1 MNKRHF
7 QLAAALLAS
16 LALSASPVLA
26 DSQTNQANTAATQQT
41 TTTTTDQTKTDQNKT
56 DQASSQSSSASQ
68 SSQANQTSQAD
79 QKTTQPQKK
88 VVKINLKNYLSKKPT
103 VVRLKKTVTLYKNSS
118 LTKKSQTAG
127 KGTHY
132 LVSKLTKNKDGVP
145 VLKLHNGKY
154 VAAKKS
160 DLATVK
166 PYQNPKQYH
175 QVHYTRV
182 KPYGKVGYTVKRG
195 YEGIKTYLIMKR
207 LGTYNGYNMYN
218 TATWYAVRN
227 FQARHHLKVTG
238 NVDQA
243 TWTKL
248 GLGKKLFKQIDSY
261 TAPLGAQA
269 WQGRKAHIEAMIRH
283 AYKYLGHPYLVGS
296 SSMTRYGTDCSGLVI
311 QSLYAGGISPV
322 PVSAIG
328 HAHPGNEWNSRNLW
342 ADKKLKWVPYSSR
355 RRGDL
360 VFYYQPGT
368 RTIWHVA
375 IYLGNNMVIESWPPR
390 IMVQPISNSQ
400 RNVIAGIKRP
410 FI

>member
-7 QLAAALLAS
+7 QLAVALLAS

-26 DSQTNQANTAATQQT
+26 DSQTNQANAAATQQA
-41 TTTTTDQTKTDQNKT
+41 TTTDQAKADQNKT

-68 SSQANQTSQAD
+68 SSQTD
-79 QKTTQPQKK
+79 QKTTKPETK
-88 VVKINLKNYLSKKPT
+88 VVKINLKNYLSQKPT
-103 VVRLKKTVTLYKNSS
+103 VVQLKKTVTLYKNSA
-118 LTKKSQTAG
+118 LTKKAQTAS

-160 DLATVK
+160 DLAAVK

-175 QVHYTRV
+175 QIHYTRV

-227 FQARHHLKVTG
+227 FQARNHLKVTG

-269 WQGRKAHIEAMIRH
+269 WQGRNAHIEAMIRH

-342 ADKKLKWVPYSSR
+342 ADKKLKWVPYSRR

>member
-1 MNKRHF
+1 MNKRCF
-7 QLAAALLAS
+7 QLAVAMLAGLS
-16 LALSASPVLA
+16 LSANPVLA
-26 DSQTNQANTAATQQT
+26 DSQTNQTQTEHATQPSQT
-41 TTTTTDQTKTDQNKT
+41 APPTQPNRT
-56 DQASSQSSSASQ
+56 DQAAKTSSQ
-68 SSQANQTSQAD
+68 T
-79 QKTTQPQKK
+79 KK
-88 VVKINLKNYLSKKPT
+88 VTPKKKGGKVNLKDYLSKKP
-103 VVRLKKTVTLYKNSS
+103 VVIRTKRTVTLYKDAS
-118 LTKKSQTAG
+118 LTKRSQKVG
-127 KGTHY
+127 KGIHY
-132 LVSKLTKNKDGVP
+132 LASSLSKNKNGVP
-145 VLKLHNGKY
+145 VLKLTNGKY

-160 DLATVK
+160 WLTTVK
-166 PYQNPKQYH
+166 PYQNPKKYH
-175 QVHYTRV
+175 QVHYTRI
-182 KPYGKVGYTVKRG
+182 KPYGQVGYTVKRG

-227 FQARHHLKVTG
+227 FQQRHHLKVTG

-311 QSLYAGGISPV
+311 QSLYAGGISPI

-342 ADKKLKWVPYSSR
+342 ADKKLKRVSYASR
-355 RRGDL
+355 QRGDL
-360 VFYYQPGT
+360 VFYYQLGT

-375 IYLGNNMVIESWPPR
+375 IYLGHNMVIESWPPR
-390 IMVQPISNSQ
+390 IMVQPISNYQ

>member
-16 LALSASPVLA
+16 LALSANPVLA
-26 DSQTNQANTAATQQT
+26 DSQTNQANAAATQQA
-41 TTTTTDQTKTDQNKT
+41 TTTTTDQAKADQNKT

-68 SSQANQTSQAD
+68 SSQTD
-79 QKTTQPQKK
+79 QKTTKPETK

-103 VVRLKKTVTLYKNSS
+103 VVRLKKTVTLYKNSA
-118 LTKKSQTAG
+118 LTKKAKTAS

-154 VAAKKS
+154 AAAKKS
-160 DLATVK
+160 DLAAVK

-175 QVHYTRV
+175 QIHYTRV

-227 FQARHHLKVTG
+227 FQARNHLKVTG

>member
-1 MNKRHF
+1 MNKRCF
-7 QLAAALLAS
+7 QLATALLAGLS
-16 LALSASPVLA
+16 LSANPVLA
-26 DSQTNQANTAATQQT
+26 DSQTKQTQTASQQT
-41 TTTTTDQTKTDQNKT
+41 TQVTQPSQVEQTAQPNQT
-56 DQASSQSSSASQ
+56 DQAAKTSSQIKKA
-68 SSQANQTSQAD
+68 TR
-79 QKTTQPQKK
+79 KKK
-88 VVKINLKNYLSKKPT
+88 VVKVNLKDYLTKKP
-103 VVRLKKTVTLYKNSS
+103 VVIRTKKAVTLYKNSS
-118 LTKKSQTAG
+118 LSKKVQNVG
-127 KGTHY
+127 KGAHY
-132 LVSKLTKNKDGVP
+132 LVSSLSKNKNGVP
-145 VLKLHNGKY
+145 VLRLSNGKY

-160 DLATVK
+160 WLAAVK
-166 PYQNPKQYH
+166 PYQNPKKYH
-175 QVHYTRV
+175 QVHYTRI
-182 KPYGKVGYTVKRG
+182 KPYGQVGYTVKRG

-227 FQARHHLKVTG
+227 FQRRHHLKVTG

-248 GLGKKLFKQIDSY
+248 GLGKQLFKQIDSY

-342 ADKKLKWVPYSSR
+342 ADKKLKRVSYASR
-355 RRGDL
+355 QRGDL

-375 IYLGNNMVIESWPPR
+375 IYLGHNMVIESWPPR
-390 IMVQPISNSQ
+390 IMVQPISNYQ

>member
-1 MNKRHF
+1 MCEKKKRERGKKMNKRHF
-7 QLAAALLAS
+7 QLAATLLAS

-26 DSQTNQANTAATQQT
+26 DSQTNQAN
-41 TTTTTDQTKTDQNKT
+41 
-56 DQASSQSSSASQ
+56 Q
-68 SSQANQTSQAD
+68 SSQTD
-79 QKTTQPQKK
+79 QKTTKPETKL
-88 VVKINLKNYLSKKPT
+88 VKINLKNYLSKKPT
-103 VVRLKKTVTLYKNSS
+103 VVRLKKTVPLYKNSA
-118 LTKKSQTAG
+118 LTKKAQTAS

-132 LVSKLTKNKDGVP
+132 LVSKLTNNKDGVP

-175 QVHYTRV
+175 QIHYTRV

-227 FQARHHLKVTG
+227 FQARNHLKVTG

-296 SSMTRYGTDCSGLVI
+296 ASMTRYGTDCSGLVI

-342 ADKKLKWVPYSSR
+342 ADKKLKWVPYSRR

>member
-1 MNKRHF
+1 MLCEKKKRERGKKMNKRHF

-26 DSQTNQANTAATQQT
+26 DSQTNQANAAATQQAKAY
-41 TTTTTDQTKTDQNKT
+41 QSKT
-56 DQASSQSSSASQ
+56 
-68 SSQANQTSQAD
+68 D
-79 QKTTQPQKK
+79 QKTTKPETK

-103 VVRLKKTVTLYKNSS
+103 VVRLKKTVTLYKNSA
-118 LTKKSQTAG
+118 LTKKAKTAS

-132 LVSKLTKNKDGVP
+132 LVSKLTKNKDRVP

-166 PYQNPKQYH
+166 PYQNPKKYH
-175 QVHYTRV
+175 QIHYTRV

-227 FQARHHLKVTG
+227 FQARKHLKVTG
-238 NVDQA
+238 NVNQA

-342 ADKKLKWVPYSSR
+342 ADKKLKRVPYSRR

>member
-1 MNKRHF
+1 MKTIK
-7 QLAAALLAS
+7 LLLSAALLTCLSLGTQAVMADTTATTIDQKQTTAAS
-16 LALSASPVLA
+16 STKTAA
-26 DSQTNQANTAATQQT
+26 DSKQSSATSSSKQSSAAKQTAA
-41 TTTTTDQTKTDQNKT
+41 
-56 DQASSQSSSASQ
+56 
-68 SSQANQTSQAD
+68 
-79 QKTTQPQKK
+79 
-88 VVKINLKNYLSKKPT
+88 KINLKDYLAAKPT
-103 VVRLKKTVTLYKNSS
+103 VVRAKRSLTLYQNSS
-118 LTKKSQTAG
+118 LTKKSTTAA
-127 KGTHY
+127 KKSYY
-132 LVSKLTKNKDGVP
+132 LVSSLKRNSAGIP

-154 VAAKKS
+154 LAAKKS
-160 DLATVK
+160 DLTVVK

-175 QVHYTRV
+175 QIHYTQV
-182 KPYGKVGYTVKRG
+182 KPYGQVGYTVKRG

-207 LGTYNGYNMYN
+207 LGTYNGYNYYN
-218 TATWYAVRN
+218 TATWYAVRR
-227 FQARHHLKVTG
+227 FQASHHLKVTG
-238 NVDQA
+238 NVDQK

-248 GLGKKLFKQIDSY
+248 GLGAKLFKQIDSY

-269 WQGRKAHIEAMIRH
+269 WEGRKAHIEAMIKQ

-342 ADKKLKWVPYSSR
+342 ADKKLKRVSYASR
-355 RRGDL
+355 KRGDL

-390 IMVQPISNSQ
+390 IMVQPIVNGQ
-400 RNVIAGIKRP
+400 RNIVAGIKRP
-410 FI
+410 FL

>member
-7 QLAAALLAS
+7 QLAATLLAS

-26 DSQTNQANTAATQQT
+26 DSQTNQANAAATQQA
-41 TTTTTDQTKTDQNKT
+41 TTTTTDQAKADQNKT

-68 SSQANQTSQAD
+68 SSQTD
-79 QKTTQPQKK
+79 QKTTKPETK
-88 VVKINLKNYLSKKPT
+88 VVKINLKNYLRQKPT
-103 VVRLKKTVTLYKNSS
+103 VVQLKKTVTLYKNSA
-118 LTKKSQTAG
+118 LTKKAQTAS

-160 DLATVK
+160 DLAAVK

-175 QVHYTRV
+175 QIHYTRV

-227 FQARHHLKVTG
+227 FQARNHLKVTG

-342 ADKKLKWVPYSSR
+342 ADKKLKWVPYSRR

>member
-1 MNKRHF
+1 MKKRKF
-7 QLAAALLAS
+7 AISIA
-16 LALSASPVLA
+16 VLA
-26 DSQTNQANTAATQQT
+26 GLLLSNQPALADTTDLDASNTTAATTNT
-41 TTTTTDQTKTDQNKT
+41 TTTTANTSQKADTNA
-56 DQASSQSSSASQ
+56 ASSSS
-68 SSQANQTSQAD
+68 TSKPAA
-79 QKTTQPQKK
+79 KPKA
-88 VVKINLKNYLSKKPT
+88 KINLKSYLSKKPT
-103 VVRLKKTVTLYKNSS
+103 VVRLKKTVTLYKNSA
-118 LTKKSQTAG
+118 LTKKAKTAG

-132 LVSKLTKNKDGVP
+132 LVSKLTKNKGSVP

-166 PYQNPKQYH
+166 PYQNPKKYH
-175 QVHYTRV
+175 QIHYTRV

-227 FQARHHLKVTG
+227 FQARKHLKVTG
-238 NVDQA
+238 NVNQA

-261 TAPLGAQA
+261 TAPLGAQG

-342 ADKKLKWVPYSSR
+342 ADKKLKRVSYARR

-375 IYLGNNMVIESWPPR
+375 IYLGGNMVIESWPPR

-410 FI
+410 FL

>member
-1 MNKRHF
+1 MKKERV
-7 QLAAALLAS
+7 AISIA
-16 LALSASPVLA
+16 VLA
-26 DSQTNQANTAATQQT
+26 GLLLSSQPALADTTDSTATNTTTAATNT
-41 TTTTTDQTKTDQNKT
+41 TTTAANTEQKADTNA
-56 DQASSQSSSASQ
+56 ASSSS
-68 SSQANQTSQAD
+68 TSKPVA
-79 QKTTQPQKK
+79 KPKA
-88 VVKINLKNYLSKKPT
+88 KINLKSYLSKKP
-103 VVRLKKTVTLYKNSS
+103 VAIRAKKNLTLYKDSALKQKS
-118 LTKKSQTAG
+118 GSMAKKS
-127 KGTHY
+127 Y
-132 LVSKLTKNKDGVP
+132 SLVSKLSKNADGVP
-145 VLKLHNGKY
+145 VLKLKNGKY
-154 VAAKKS
+154 IAAKKS
-160 DLATVK
+160 YISVPKL
-166 PYQNPKQYH
+166 YQNPKKYH
-175 QVHYTRV
+175 QIHYTRV
-182 KPYGKVGYTVKRG
+182 KPYGQVGYTVKRG
-195 YEGIKTYLIMKR
+195 FEGIKTYLIMKR
-207 LGTYNGYNMYN
+207 LGTYNGYNYYN
-218 TATWYAVRN
+218 NATWYAVRR
-227 FQARHHLKVTG
+227 FQASHHLKVTG
-238 NVDQA
+238 NVDQK

-269 WQGRKAHIEAMIRH
+269 WEGRKAHIEAMIRQ
-283 AYKYLGHPYLVGS
+283 AYKYMDHPYLVGS

-342 ADKKLKWVPYSSR
+342 ADKKLKRVSYASR

-410 FI
+410 FL